1 MATQTYT
8 VKKGDT
14 LSKIAGDYGVGM
26 DKITGYK
33 SGNPDLIYEGETI
46 NIGDKAPQSTGT
58 PTYSETVKNALTSED
73 TKEKSPYDVYGVDSL
88 RKNLDTIKA
97 SKDTAF
103 KDLEGAQTKTWN
115 DEYNTSGLAEKKNR
129 ISTLDQEIADEK
141 RKRDEYVAK
150 VRGNSGLSAS
160 QMTGDIRK
168 ALDYQNSVIQ
178 NKIAERNG
186 IATEYNSGLGEIDK
200 KVTRQLADK
209 KLTYDKYNTEEAST
223 TKKITEYL
231 SALKSA
237 LAEEGR
243 NSRYDKQLANA
254 LEVARIRKG
263 AGGGTVKLKPL
274 KDFGGD
280 IKGWYDDFG
289 NTYDKDGNLIGGDNE
304 DITPPASNV
313 DDGEGDIFK
322 NETTPETVDN
332 QDQGGIIQS
341 LLNYLRGI

>member
-46 NIGDKAPQSTGT
+46 NIGDKAPQATGT
-58 PTYSETVKNALTSED
+58 PTYSETVKNALTSDE

-115 DEYNTSGLAEKKNR
+115 DEYNTSGLSEKKNK

-141 RKRDEYVAK
+141 RKRDEYVSK

-178 NKIAERNG
+178 NKIAERNAV
-186 IATEYNSGLGEIDK
+186 ATEYNSGLGEIDK

-209 KLTYDKYNTEEAST
+209 KLTYDKYNTEEANT

-237 LAEEGR
+237 LGEQGKNE
-243 NSRYDKQLANA
+243 RYDKQLANA

-263 AGGGTVKLKPL
+263 AGGGSAKLKPM
-274 KDFGGD
+274 KDWGGN
-280 IKGWYDDFG
+280 ITGWYDDFG
-289 NTYDKDGNLIGGDNE
+289 NIYDKDGTIQDNGE
-304 DITPPASNV
+304 DITPPSSNV
-313 DDGEGDIFK
+313 DDGEGDIFT
-322 NETTPETVDN
+322 NETTPETTDPKE
-332 QDQGGIIQS
+332 QGGIIQS

>member
-14 LSKIAGDYGVGM
+14 LSKIASDYGVGM

-73 TKEKSPYDVYGVDSL
+73 TKEKNPYDVYGVESL
-88 RKNLDTIKA
+88 RKNLDTIKTN
-97 SKDTAF
+97 KDTAF

-115 DEYNTSGLAEKKNR
+115 DEYNASGLGEKKNK
-129 ISTLDQEIADEK
+129 ISTLDQEIADAK
-141 RKRDEYVAK
+141 RERDEYVAK

-168 ALDYQNSVIQ
+168 ALDYQNNLIN
-178 NKIAERNG
+178 NKISERNAV
-186 IATEYNSGLGEIDK
+186 ATEYNTGLSEIDK
-200 KVTRQLADK
+200 KTTRSLADK

-231 SALKSA
+231 SALKGA
-237 LAEEGR
+237 LAEQGK
-243 NSRYDKQLANA
+243 NDRYDKQLANA
-254 LEVARIRKG
+254 LQIAQLRKS
-263 AGGGTVKLKPL
+263 GGSTAKLKPM
-274 KDFGGD
+274 KDWSGA
-280 IKGWYDDFG
+280 ITGWYDDYG
-289 NTYDKDGNLIGGDNE
+289 NIYDKDGTIKDDGTNL
-304 DITPPASNV
+304 TPDASNV
-313 DDGEGDIFK
+313 DSGEQDIFA

-332 QDQGGIIQS
+332 QDQGGILQS
-341 LLNYLRGI
+341 ILNYLRGI

>member
-33 SGNPDLIYEGETI
+33 SGNPDLIYEGETVS
-46 NIGDKAPQSTGT
+46 IGDKAPSTQSTGT

-115 DEYNTSGLAEKKNR
+115 DEYNTSGLSEKKNK
-129 ISTLDQEIADEK
+129 ISALDQEIADEK

-168 ALDYQNSVIQ
+168 ALDYQNNLIN
-178 NKIAERNG
+178 NKISERNAV
-186 IATEYNSGLGEIDK
+186 ATEYNTGLSEIDK
-200 KVTRQLADK
+200 KTTRSLADK

-231 SALKSA
+231 GALKSA
-237 LAEEGR
+237 LAEQGK
-243 NSRYDKQLANA
+243 NDRYDKQLANA

-263 AGGGTVKLKPL
+263 SGGGTVKLKPL
-274 KDFGGD
+274 KDYMGD
-280 IKGWYDDFG
+280 ITGWYDDYG
-289 NTYDKDGNLIGGDNE
+289 NT
-304 DITPPASNV
+304 S
-313 DDGEGDIFK
+313 
-322 NETTPETVDN
+322 
-332 QDQGGIIQS
+332 
-341 LLNYLRGI
+341 

>member
-14 LSKIAGDYGVGM
+14 LSKIASDYGVGM

-46 NIGDKAPQSTGT
+46 NIGDKAPQATGT

-73 TKEKSPYDVYGVDSL
+73 TKEKNPYDVYGVDSL
-88 RKNLDTIKA
+88 RKNLDTIKT

-115 DEYNTSGLAEKKNR
+115 DEYNTSGLSEKKQK
-129 ISTLDQEIADEK
+129 ISTLDQEIADAK
-141 RKRDEYVAK
+141 RQRDEYVAQ

-168 ALDYQNSVIQ
+168 ALDYQNNLIQ

-200 KVTRQLADK
+200 KVGRSVADK
-209 KLTYDKYNTEEAST
+209 KLLYDKYNTDEAST

-237 LAEEGR
+237 LSEQGK
-243 NSRYDKQLANA
+243 NDRYDKQLANA
-254 LEVARIRKG
+254 LEVARLRKS
-263 AGGGTVKLKPL
+263 GGSTAKLKPM
-274 KDFGGD
+274 KDWSGN
-280 IKGWYDDFG
+280 ITGWYDDFG
-289 NTYDKDGNLIGGDNE
+289 NIYDKDGTIKDNGE

-313 DDGEGDIFK
+313 DEGEEDIFK

-332 QDQGGIIQS
+332 QDQGGVVQW

>member
-14 LSKIAGDYGVGM
+14 LNKIASDFGVDQGS
-26 DKITGYK
+26 ITGYK
-33 SGNPDLIYEGETI
+33 SGDPNLIYEGETI
-46 NIGDKAPQSTGT
+46 NIGDKSPNTQTTGT
-58 PTYSETVKNALTSED
+58 PTYSETVKNALNED
-73 TKEKSPYDVYGVDSL
+73 TKEKNPYDVYGVESL
-88 RKNLDTIKA
+88 RKNLDTIKTN
-97 SKDTAF
+97 KDTAF
-103 KDLEGAQTKTWN
+103 KDLEGAQTKAWN
-115 DEYNTSGLAEKKNR
+115 DEYNSSGLIEKKNK
-129 ISTLDQEIADEK
+129 ISTLDQEIADAK
-141 RKRDEYVAK
+141 RERDDYVAK

-168 ALDYQNSVIQ
+168 ALDYQNNLIN
-178 NKIAERNG
+178 NKISERNAV
-186 IATEYNSGLGEIDK
+186 ATEYNTRLGEIDK
-200 KVTRQLADK
+200 KTTRSLADK
-209 KLTYDKYNTEEAST
+209 KLKYDKYNTEEAST

-231 SALKSA
+231 GALKNA
-237 LAEEGR
+237 LAEEGK
-243 NSRYDKQLANA
+243 NKRYDKQLANA

-263 AGGGTVKLKPL
+263 AGGGSPKLKPL

-313 DDGEGDIFK
+313 DDEGDIFK